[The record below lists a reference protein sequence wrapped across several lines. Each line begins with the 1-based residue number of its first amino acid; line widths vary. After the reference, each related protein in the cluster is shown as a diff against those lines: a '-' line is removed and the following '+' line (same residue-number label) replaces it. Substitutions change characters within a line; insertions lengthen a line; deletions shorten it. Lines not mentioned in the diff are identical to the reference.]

1 MKKAICLIGTVALC
15 AALLAGCGQTSE
27 PADTAADVVKQSAS
41 AWLTAGDDD
50 GRFSA
55 KVDLTGGYS
64 VEFASGAI
72 YLYDQEIVD
81 GVTESVA
88 MAVSLSEEVYNEYMD
103 EASQSDSYREVDGGV
118 AYVNGSDE
126 DSYLVQVGEN
136 GFVLITMDQGEDS
149 DTLFARFAFESE
161 AG

>member
-1 MKKAICLIGTVALC
+1 MKKAICLIGSVALC
-15 AALLAGCGQTSE
+15 AALLAGCGQSGA
-27 PADTAADVVKQSAS
+27 PAETAADAVKQSAS
-41 AWLTAGDDD
+41 AWLTAGDDE
-50 GRFSA
+50 GRFLA

-64 VEFASGAI
+64 VEFASGAV

-81 GVTESVA
+81 GETESVA

-103 EASQSDSYREVDGGV
+103 EANQSDTYREVDGAYV

-136 GFVLITMDQGEDS
+136 GFVLITMDHGDDS
-149 DTLFARFAFESE
+149 DDLFARFTFEE
-161 AG
+161 E

>member
-1 MKKAICLIGTVALC
+1 MKKAICLIGSVALC
-15 AALLAGCGQTSE
+15 AALLAGCGQSGA
-27 PADTAADVVKQSAS
+27 PAETAADAVKQSAS
-41 AWLTAGDDD
+41 AWLTAGDDE
-50 GRFSA
+50 GRFLA

-64 VEFASGAI
+64 VEFASGAV

-81 GVTESVA
+81 GETESVA

-103 EASQSDSYREVDGGV
+103 EANQSDTYREVDGAYV

-136 GFVLITMDQGEDS
+136 GFVLITMDQGDDS
-149 DTLFARFAFESE
+149 DDLFARFAFEE
-161 AG
+161 E

>member
-1 MKKAICLIGTVALC
+1 MKKAICLIGSVALC
-15 AALLAGCGQTSE
+15 AALLAGCGQSGA
-27 PADTAADVVKQSAS
+27 PAETAADAVKQSAS
-41 AWLTAGDDD
+41 AWLTAEDDE
-50 GRFSA
+50 GRFLA

-64 VEFASGAI
+64 VEFASGAV

-81 GVTESVA
+81 GETESVA

-103 EASQSDSYREVDGGV
+103 EANQSDTYREVDGAYV

-136 GFVLITMDQGEDS
+136 GFVLITMDHGDDS
-149 DTLFARFAFESE
+149 DDLFARFAFEE
-161 AG
+161 E

>member
-1 MKKAICLIGTVALC
+1 MKKAICVIGSVALC
-15 AALLAGCGQTSE
+15 AALLAGCGQSGA
-27 PADTAADVVKQSAS
+27 PAETAADAVKQSAS
-41 AWLTAGDDD
+41 AWLTAEDDE
-50 GRFSA
+50 GRFLA

-64 VEFASGAI
+64 VEFASGAV

-81 GVTESVA
+81 GETESVA

-103 EASQSDSYREVDGGV
+103 EAGQSDTYREVDGAYV

-136 GFVLITMDQGEDS
+136 GFVLITMDQGDDS
-149 DTLFARFAFESE
+149 DDLFARFAFEE
-161 AG
+161 E

>member
-1 MKKAICLIGTVALC
+1 MKKAICLIGSVALC
-15 AALLAGCGQTSE
+15 AALLAGCGQSGA
-27 PADTAADVVKQSAS
+27 PAETAADAVKQSAS
-41 AWLTAGDDD
+41 AWLTAEDDE
-50 GRFSA
+50 GRFLA

-64 VEFASGAI
+64 VEFASGAV

-81 GVTESVA
+81 GETESVA

-103 EASQSDSYREVDGGV
+103 EANQSDTYREVDGAYV

-136 GFVLITMDQGEDS
+136 GFVLITMDHGDGN
-149 DTLFARFAFESE
+149 DDLFARFAFEE
-161 AG
+161 E

>member
-1 MKKAICLIGTVALC
+1 MKKAICLIGSVALC
-15 AALLAGCGQTSE
+15 AALLAGCGQSGA
-27 PADTAADVVKQSAS
+27 PAETAADAVKQSAS
-41 AWLTAGDDD
+41 AWLTAEDDE
-50 GRFSA
+50 GRFLA

-64 VEFASGAI
+64 VEFASGAV

-81 GVTESVA
+81 GETESVA

-103 EASQSDSYREVDGGV
+103 EANQSDTYREVDGAYV

-136 GFVLITMDQGEDS
+136 GFVLITMDQGDDS
-149 DTLFARFAFESE
+149 DDLFARFAFEE
-161 AG
+161 E

>member
-1 MKKAICLIGTVALC
+1 MKKAICVIGSVALC
-15 AALLAGCGQTSE
+15 AALLAGCGQSGA
-27 PADTAADVVKQSAS
+27 PAETAADAVKQSAS
-41 AWLTAGDDD
+41 AWLTAEDDE
-50 GRFSA
+50 GRFLA

-64 VEFASGAI
+64 VEFASGAV

-81 GVTESVA
+81 GETESVA

-103 EASQSDSYREVDGGV
+103 EAGQSDTYREVDGAYV

-136 GFVLITMDQGEDS
+136 GFVLITMDHGDDS
-149 DTLFARFAFESE
+149 DDLFARFAFEE
-161 AG
+161 E

>member
-1 MKKAICLIGTVALC
+1 MKKAICLIGSVALC
-15 AALLAGCGQTSE
+15 AALLAGCGQSGA
-27 PADTAADVVKQSAS
+27 PAETAADAVKQSAS
-41 AWLTAGDDD
+41 AWLTAEDDE
-50 GRFSA
+50 GRFLA

-64 VEFASGAI
+64 VEFASGAV

-81 GVTESVA
+81 GETESVA

-103 EASQSDSYREVDGGV
+103 EANQSDTYREVDGAYV

-136 GFVLITMDQGEDS
+136 GFVLITMDHGDDS
-149 DTLFARFAFESE
+149 DDLFARFTFEE
-161 AG
+161 E

>member
-1 MKKAICLIGTVALC
+1 MKKAICLIGSVALC
-15 AALLAGCGQTSE
+15 AALLAGCGQSGA
-27 PADTAADVVKQSAS
+27 PAETAADAVKQSAS
-41 AWLTAGDDD
+41 AWLTAEDDE
-50 GRFSA
+50 GRFLA

-64 VEFASGAI
+64 VEFASGAV

-81 GVTESVA
+81 GETESVA

-103 EASQSDSYREVDGGV
+103 EAGQSDTYREVDGAYV

-136 GFVLITMDQGEDS
+136 GFVLITMDHGDDS
-149 DTLFARFAFESE
+149 DDLFARFAFEE
-161 AG
+161 E

>member
-1 MKKAICLIGTVALC
+1 MKKAICLIGSVALC
-15 AALLAGCGQTSE
+15 AALLAGCGQSGA
-27 PADTAADVVKQSAS
+27 PAETAADAVKQSAS
-41 AWLTAGDDD
+41 AWLTAGDDE
-50 GRFSA
+50 GRFLA

-64 VEFASGAI
+64 VEFASGAV

-81 GVTESVA
+81 GETESVA

-103 EASQSDSYREVDGGV
+103 EANQSDTYREVDGAYV

-136 GFVLITMDQGEDS
+136 GFVLITMDHGDDS
-149 DTLFARFAFESE
+149 DDLFARFAFEE
-161 AG
+161 E

>member
-1 MKKAICLIGTVALC
+1 MKKAICLIGSVALC
-15 AALLAGCGQTSE
+15 AALLAGCGQSGA
-27 PADTAADVVKQSAS
+27 PAETAADAVKQSAS
-41 AWLTAGDDD
+41 AWLTAEDDE
-50 GRFSA
+50 GRFLA

-64 VEFASGAI
+64 VEFASGAV

-81 GVTESVA
+81 GETESVA

-103 EASQSDSYREVDGGV
+103 EAGQSDTYREVDGAYV

-136 GFVLITMDQGEDS
+136 GFVLITMDHGDGN
-149 DTLFARFAFESE
+149 DDLFARFAFEE
-161 AG
+161 E

>member
-1 MKKAICLIGTVALC
+1 MKKAICLIGSVALC
-15 AALLAGCGQTSE
+15 AALLAGCGQSGA
-27 PADTAADVVKQSAS
+27 PAETAADAVKQSAS
-41 AWLTAGDDD
+41 AWLTAEDDE
-50 GRFSA
+50 GRFLA

-64 VEFASGAI
+64 VEFASGAV

-81 GVTESVA
+81 GETESVA

-103 EASQSDSYREVDGGV
+103 EAGQSDTYREVDGAYV

-136 GFVLITMDQGEDS
+136 GFVLITMDQGDDS
-149 DTLFARFAFESE
+149 DDLFARFAFEE
-161 AG
+161 E

>member
-1 MKKAICLIGTVALC
+1 MKKAICLIGSVALC
-15 AALLAGCGQTSE
+15 AALLAGCGQSGA
-27 PADTAADVVKQSAS
+27 PAETAADAVKQSAS
-41 AWLTAGDDD
+41 AWLTAEDDE
-50 GRFSA
+50 GRFLA

-64 VEFASGAI
+64 VEFSSGAV

-81 GVTESVA
+81 GETESVA

-103 EASQSDSYREVDGGV
+103 EANQSDTYREVDGAYV

-136 GFVLITMDQGEDS
+136 GFVLITMDHGDDS
-149 DTLFARFAFESE
+149 DDLFARFTFEE
-161 AG
+161 E